1 MSLNSEPSQPEERE
15 AYDLPPK
22 SYLDALVEEPNG
34 TFIPADLP
42 KTNGTHEALDHQ
54 QNSNGSFD
62 AIEEQQPEPGREPEP
77 APEDSSTS
85 QLNGDTHTPNEYV
98 GTGLDSLPR
107 SPTRKGHGH
116 SRRSSRQHNSPK
128 QERQEKHSENEN
140 NIVYEKF
147 MDGAGD
153 RLMSVK
159 PNDEWE
165 KELRLDKRE
174 KKPQLQAGKDKLA
187 SGRQAGTGWDRSA

>member
-34 TFIPADLP
+34 TPLPADLP
-42 KTNGTHEALDHQ
+42 KTNGTHEAFDHQ
-54 QNSNGSFD
+54 QKINGSFD
-62 AIEEQQPEPGREPEP
+62 ATEVQQPEPQPEV
-77 APEDSSTS
+77 ALEDSSSS
-85 QLNGDTHTPNEYV
+85 QLNGSTHTPNEYI

-116 SRRSSRQHNSPK
+116 SRKSSRQHNSPK

-147 MDGAGD
+147 TDRAGD
-153 RLMSVK
+153 RLISVK

-174 KKPQLQAGKDKLA
+174 KKPQSQAGKDKLA